1 MTKEDQNV
9 KLLSRKVVLSWKKAT
24 ESSDISWSEIF
35 PIICALY
42 ELDNNFQN
50 DNSFK
55 RLNVEKSLFY
65 TKFQKTLESLNLS
78 HHNIHY
84 FRRDTKH
91 LLKTFIEVNRGIRK
105 LQDNGNGT
113 EENEYHA
120 TKKIKGQEIKVITK
134 SKKKYEVSADE
145 SLIPNV
151 IIDEVV
157 NFYIK
162 LKKADSYET
171 VSAKS
176 KANESIISI
185 NNHRRTKSA
194 PRTISTMK
202 VPVNDIKEVKEIKP
216 SEIRTNRRALPPLP
230 KSPIYTPNFTSRYSP
245 KFSPLVP
252 PSVSPIL
259 TPSFSPPPSYNESKK
274 FTPPANANVITVK
287 HPKIINLRKIKK
299 KPLKINTNNNDPEEM
314 IISPHD
320 SPISPPKQF
329 YPMEEDLQSAGL
341 SITSPSLVNAPKRT
355 ASLKPSPKRLSY
367 GRKAISCISHYD
379 DNRYPSPTNSYVS
392 SKHYSS
398 VLSPNTKSF
407 VLSPSSRTVNSISPP
422 SVSPSY
428 SEASA
433 PAVLCEKE
441 NHRSFCGS
449 KVYRKVKS
457 MCSFHKTPTF
467 LPSEDNLP
475 VIPPITPNYT
485 EEIAPTV
492 SKFNPTVTEDST
504 GFPLPPLNETE
515 NLELVSISPCLSS
528 RFSSPTI
535 QVPSYRNSA
544 VLNTPMKKKA
554 AEEDEDLS
562 EIIDIYGDDK
572 PVINTN
578 TKHISDIISPTLFSS
593 STSSPHPSIFKNN
606 GLTMEGIKYTH
617 RNSMSS
623 GINPLDILMFKE
635 SSEGEDREA
644 EMVEHFKELMQIG
657 EMKGHSVL
665 NGNADSLE
673 PQPQQPSQ
681 EEEAISTTITDVGV
695 IDGLEEDLLNHKVSQ
710 RRKSTN
716 SIHSRRSLRSMN
728 SANSRR
734 SSIMNTDQSRNEK
747 TKSMLIVEKKEVDKT
762 QSTPKDQD
770 NKNQFR
776 LSLLTNK
783 AIPNLENS
791 SKDDTKMDSGMQPI
805 SENKN
810 EEIKMEEIKIEE
822 NKIEEIK
829 NEPTTIQP
837 TNLSTFGR
845 GAKGDKSPKIK
856 TNRRNSSAVPSSQ
869 VEERVFPVFVHP
881 IQLYN
886 IIKMINTYTVNRLPH
901 SAQPITEHWIT
912 SSNEVSKKLWEQLKE
927 KEDVI
932 SQMIVYATFYDHVK
946 GTTFPLND
954 PEHVFLKELVSSA
967 TYVEDLKELPTSP
980 SFKNKRYSFLG
991 KDKEGYEN
999 QLFNRNLIMEIKKEL
1014 YI

>member
-1 MTKEDQNV
+1 MTKESQSV

-24 ESSDISWSEIF
+24 ESTDISWSEIF

-105 LQDNGNGT
+105 LQDNGTT
-113 EENEYHA
+113 EDNEYHA
-120 TKKIKGQEIKVITK
+120 VKKIKGQEIKVITK
-134 SKKKYEVSADE
+134 SKKKYDVSADE
-145 SLIPNV
+145 SLIPNI

-162 LKKADSYET
+162 LKKADTFET
-171 VSAKS
+171 VSAKA
-176 KANESIISI
+176 KANDSIIVG

-202 VPVNDIKEVKEIKP
+202 VPVNDIKEVKEIKS
-216 SEIRTNRRALPPLP
+216 SEMRATRRALPPIP
-230 KSPIYTPNFTSRYSP
+230 KSPIYTPNFTTRYSP

-259 TPSFSPPPSYNESKK
+259 TPTFSPPPSYNDGKK

-299 KPLKINTNNNDPEEM
+299 KPLKINTNNYNDPEDVIM
-314 IISPHD
+314 SPHD
-320 SPISPPKQF
+320 SPISPPNQF

-355 ASLKPSPKRLSY
+355 ASLKPAQKRLSY
-367 GRKAISCISHYD
+367 GRKAVSCISRYD

-392 SKHYSS
+392 SSKHYSS
-398 VLSPNTKSF
+398 ILSPNTKSF
-407 VLSPSSRTVNSISPP
+407 VLSPSSRTVNNISPT
-422 SVSPSY
+422 SVSPCY

-433 PAVLCEKE
+433 PPVLYEKD
-441 NHRSFCGS
+441 NNRMRNS

-457 MCSFHKTPTF
+457 LCSFNKTPTF

-475 VIPPITPNYT
+475 IIPPITPNYT

-492 SKFNPTVTEDST
+492 SKFNPITEDSA

-535 QVPSYRNSA
+535 QVPSYGNS
-544 VLNTPMKKKA
+544 VILNPPEKKKKD
-554 AEEDEDLS
+554 EDEDLS

-572 PVINTN
+572 PEVDTIN
-578 TKHISDIISPTLFSS
+578 TKHISDMVSPTLFSS
-593 STSSPHPSIFKNN
+593 STASPHPSIFKNN

-617 RNSMSS
+617 RNSVSS
-623 GINPLDILMFKE
+623 GLNPLDILMFKE
-635 SSEGEDREA
+635 GSEGEDREV

-665 NGNADSLE
+665 NGNMDSLE
-673 PQPQQPSQ
+673 QPPLQ

-716 SIHSRRSLRSMN
+716 SLHSRRSMN
-728 SANSRR
+728 SNNSRR
-734 SSIMNTDQSRNEK
+734 SSMKNEVVNNEK
-747 TKSMLIVEKKEVDKT
+747 TKSMLVVEKKEVDKS
-762 QSTPKDQD
+762 QGTPKDQD

-776 LSLLTNK
+776 LSLLTSK
-783 AIPNLENS
+783 SIPNLENS
-791 SKDDTKMDSGMQPI
+791 NNEETENTKMDTGMETIPE
-805 SENKN
+805 SKN
-810 EEIKMEEIKIEE
+810 EDIKMKGDKVKEVKDE
-822 NKIEEIK
+822 
-829 NEPTTIQP
+829 TIQP

-845 GAKGDKSPKIK
+845 AKGEKSPKVK
-856 TNRRNSSAVPSSQ
+856 TNRRNSSAVPSSH

-886 IIKMINTYTVNRLPH
+886 IIKMISTYTVNRLPH
-901 SAQPITEHWIT
+901 SAQPVAEHWMT
-912 SSNEVSKKLWEQLKE
+912 TSNEVSKKLWEQLKE

-946 GTTFPLND
+946 GTAFPLND
-954 PEHVFLKELVSSA
+954 PEHVFLKELISSA

-980 SFKNKRYSFLG
+980 SLKNKRYSFLG

-1014 YI
+1014 FI